1 MIAST
6 RSPATSP
13 EYDLRG
19 LTSCP
24 RRQTSVSASR
34 ARAAG
39 SSARE
44 LVLRLAAENLS
55 WGYKRVHG
63 ELVGL
68 GLTLSADSVWNIFR
82 RAGLE
87 PAPPSA
93 SVGWREFLRQ
103 QASAII
109 ECDCFTVETL
119 WLRRLFVLFLIE
131 LGRRRVHLAG
141 VTAKPDR
148 PLGRAAGAQPVHEP
162 RRAGGVAVL
171 PDS

>member
-109 ECDCFTVETL
+109 EGDCFTVETCGCGDCMCCSL
-119 WLRRLFVLFLIE
+119 SSSAAAASASQASPPNPT
-131 LGRRRVHLAG
+131 GRWVEQQARNL
-141 VTAKPDR
+141 
-148 PLGRAAGAQPVHEP
+148 L
-162 RRAGGVAVL
+162 
-171 PDS
+171 